1 MSDLTPLLHARSVAV
16 VGISTPDRFGGQ
28 LYANL
33 RDFEYEGEIYGVN
46 PRYETLYDQP
56 CYPSISALPA
66 PPELVVLAVPNKV
79 LLPAFE
85 QAVNSGVQAAVI
97 FGSAHS
103 DDGEPRAL
111 ENAIAA
117 LAHREGMPICGPNCM
132 GFLSF
137 ERKLVLSGY
146 PVIPGTPSGH
156 ITLISHSGS
165 VFDSMWQNDRRV
177 HFNYVI
183 SSGNET
189 VTTLADYMHFALAD
203 PSTRV
208 IALFLETVRD
218 PDGFRTGLEAAAARD
233 VPVIVFKVGRSEL
246 GARLA
251 QSHSGALAGNDA
263 VYDALFAYYGV
274 RRVRSL
280 DEFMDTLELFAPGW
294 RPRPGA
300 IAATLD
306 SGGERGMLVDLAE
319 EIGVPFAEI
328 GPETREKL
336 AATLDP
342 GLEPTNPLDAWGTGN
357 DLERIYRDC
366 LLALDSDPA
375 TGLNVFAV
383 DLMRA
388 SNLPP
393 TYIDITL
400 PILPHF
406 QKPLIFMVNLS
417 SAASEIEMDR
427 LRRAGVPVLMGTETG
442 LRAIKHL
449 FEYGEWADGR
459 MGERT
464 NKRMGEWADGRIS
477 NQRIGKSLATNPT
490 RTIDSLIRD
499 SPLPLDEF
507 ASKQVLAE
515 YGLPI
520 PSEEITASLDD
531 ALAAAA
537 RIGYPVVLKTAEG
550 LLHKSDA
557 GGLVLDLRDEAGL
570 RQAYESLAARFGPR
584 MLVQKMHPRGIELIL
599 GLVNDPQFGMFL
611 SVGFGGVFVEVFKEV
626 RLLVLPTTAAQIRS
640 ALGSLRGSA
649 LLSGARGRP
658 PVDLGA
664 VVGAALALA
673 AFGADAADFVSE
685 VDVNPLI
692 AYPDGVVAVDA
703 LIIPKNDI
711 PDRASPGPGYHF
723 SDD

>member
-1 MSDLTPLLHARSVAV
+1 MPDLTHLLHARSAAI

-28 LYANL
+28 VYINL
-33 RDFEYEGEIYGVN
+33 RDFGFGGDVYGVN
-46 PRYETLYDQP
+46 PRYESLYDRP
-56 CYPSISALPA
+56 CYPSIAALPEM
-66 PPELVVLAVPNKV
+66 PELAVLAVPNRA

-85 QAVNSGVQAAVI
+85 EAVNAGARAAVI

-103 DDGEPRAL
+103 EGEDPHAI
-111 ENAIAA
+111 ENAVAA
-117 LAHREGMPICGPNCM
+117 LARQEGIPICGPNCM

-137 ERKLVLSGY
+137 ERRLVVSGY
-146 PVIPGTPSGH
+146 PVTPGTPSGH

-177 HFNYVI
+177 QFNYVI

-218 PDGFRTGLEAAAARD
+218 PEGFKLALEAAAGAD

-263 VYDALFAYYGV
+263 VYDALFEYYGV

-280 DEFMDTLELFAPGW
+280 DEFMDTLELFTPGW
-294 RPRPGA
+294 RPRPAA

-319 EIGVPFAEI
+319 EIGVRFAEI
-328 GPETREKL
+328 GPATVAKL

-357 DLERIYRDC
+357 DLERIYGDS
-366 LLALDSDPA
+366 LLALDADPA
-375 TGLNVFAV
+375 TGLNIFNV

-400 PILPHF
+400 PILPKLTRPF
-406 QKPLIFMVNLS
+406 IFMVNISS
-417 SAASEIEMDR
+417 SASRTQMDR
-427 LRRAGVPVLMGTETG
+427 LRAAGVPVLMGTETG
-442 LRAIKHL
+442 LRAVRHL
-449 FEYGEWADGR
+449 FEYCEWA
-459 MGERT
+459 
-464 NKRMGEWADGRIS
+464 NKRMGEWADERMGGPAGHPVRGTAFREWI
-477 NQRIGKSLATNPT
+477 TT
-490 RTIDSLIRD
+490 RS
-499 SPLPLDEF
+499 SKPLDEYR
-507 ASKQVLAE
+507 SKRLLSE
-515 YGLPI
+515 YGLHVAAEKI
-520 PSEEITASLDD
+520 AETLDD
-531 ALAAAA
+531 ALAAAE

-550 LLHKSDA
+550 LLHKTDS
-557 GGLVLDLRDEAGL
+557 GGVALDLHNGDAV
-570 RQAYESLAARFGPR
+570 RQGYESLAARFGPR
-584 MLVQKMHPRGIELIL
+584 VLVQKMHPRGIELIL

-611 SVGFGGVFVEVFKEV
+611 SVGFGGVFVEVFEEV
-626 RLLVLPTTAAQIRS
+626 RLLALPTTAARIRS
-640 ALGSLRGSA
+640 AFGSLRGSA
-649 LLSGARGRP
+649 LLSGVRGGP
-658 PVDLGA
+658 PVNMDA
-664 VVGAALALA
+664 VVAAALALA
-673 AFGADAADFVSE
+673 DFAADAAELITE

-692 AYPDGVVAVDA
+692 AYPDGAVAVDA
-703 LIIPKNDI
+703 LIIPKN
-711 PDRASPGPGYHF
+711 
-723 SDD
+723 

>member
-1 MSDLTPLLHARSVAV
+1 
-16 VGISTPDRFGGQ
+16 
-28 LYANL
+28 
-33 RDFEYEGEIYGVN
+33 
-46 PRYETLYDQP
+46 
-56 CYPSISALPA
+56 
-66 PPELVVLAVPNKV
+66 VLAVPNKV

-449 FEYGEWADGR
+449 LEYGEWANGRMGEWADGR
-459 MGERT
+459 MGE
-464 NKRMGEWADGRIS
+464 
-477 NQRIGKSLATNPT
+477 SLATNPAHT
-490 RTIDSLIRD
+490 GDSPIRPFAYSRFAHPPIHPFAH

-507 ASKQVLAE
+507 ASKQILSE
-515 YGLPI
+515 YGLPV
-520 PSEEITASLDD
+520 PKEEIVESLAA
-531 ALAAAA
+531 ALAAAE

-557 GGLVLDLRDEAGL
+557 GGLVLDLRDAAGL
-570 RQAYESLAARFGPR
+570 RQAYDSLAAGFGPR
-584 MLVQKMHPRGIELIL
+584 TLVQKMHPRGIELIL